1 MVKAQDKELKRIYHA
16 LLQDFNG
23 IGSEDEFKKRMQDE
37 GSRRKVF
44 DYLKS
49 IDGSLK
55 DFDTFSDRIVVRP
68 NLNMRV
74 SNEYGEEEFLPR
86 RGSKT
91 TIQDNS
97 KDGSPS
103 QRNSTPIRRFDE
115 GFMQGGKA
123 LIQGGKALAGETA
136 NLFTGSSRDASEA
149 IKVLNDFDAL
159 GIDIDSYEKSLGAK
173 LKYRDYLYSKARREW
188 GDMSKK
194 DRGFI
199 SEALWRISNPEPQRY
214 QYNKEDNKGAIKA
227 LRKAI
232 EESGGDKKKAV
243 ELLSKWSKDKTWGD
257 EIISEAGK
265 ELSEQ
270 RPVEGAA
277 WFGNLLPQMVPN
289 IAAVASSL
297 HPATR
302 PLARPLAQIGM
313 GGMTASAAG
322 QAMAEA
328 RQYSEQTGKNIS
340 DKDVWRSG
348 LTSGAIEYATEKIP
362 LDYFFGWLKK
372 PGVKNSIGDAVGK
385 VVADNPTARQEM
397 SKLAEK
403 ASRELGADAFGK
415 KTLLQLAKDSSVEG
429 ASEFAAEYLGAF
441 VPVIYQNPEDY
452 PTLSEALRN
461 GFEGAKAG
469 LFMGG
474 VIGGPNRIASNY
486 VNKKRRQAQGA
497 VYVVESKDG
506 NISEVLGLDKNN
518 NLIVQDFD
526 GNQSSLLQSDIA
538 EYTSIPFEQF
548 SKGFSDQVNNIA
560 EKSREEGYSIEDPTQ
575 KNQAKM
581 LYDKSREG
589 VESIWGGDPDEELLK
604 YGNTPAEQLQSLSE
618 SGADEKT
625 IQAVSDYIN
634 ARSAYEGMI
643 DKVIESVDLKIAQD
657 RETIQS
663 NANKDGNVYSAKI
676 HGRDETEYYIV
687 GGDISLSSDESGD
700 IDKENSSGSVVIKDS
715 STGALEMISIDQLFD
730 VQRTSINDMLSELET
745 TIRETEMQRLAG
757 EIDGD
762 LPFNPGDV
770 YEIDGPDGSTS
781 SVQILQ
787 SNPDG
792 SVVVSDG
799 HNQEVVKREDIQTL
813 VDLKKKNDLFG
824 RVKKDEGGESRMQY
838 EPGDI
843 VQLNDGIEGEVVRGE
858 DADGNILVRV
868 EKDGQESVIQYPSKD
883 IGTTDV
889 KDSANDVYIPDKIEN
904 ESDSEEQNKIK
915 PPVDKNGNIDYD
927 SIGDA
932 QMYADAL
939 VSEFPDDVSLQSEI
953 INDEV
958 DRIQAQI
965 DHISSPEQ
973 SKGKRRIEIER
984 EKKALKER
992 LRMLKQAEELL
1003 NPKDIQE
1010 DETSVSVAENIDA
1023 SEDKQQGDN
1032 ELEDEVPVSSSIE
1045 EARDS
1050 VDTNPSEA
1058 QKEAGN
1064 YKKGHVK
1071 VDGFSI
1077 TIENPKNS
1085 ERSGKDKDGT
1095 AWSVT
1100 MQNDYGYILGTKG
1113 KDGDH
1118 IDIFLSDSP
1127 GEGSV
1132 FVVDQIRE
1140 DGSFDEHKVM
1150 YGFSNIEEAKSAYLS
1165 NYSPGWKGLG
1175 NITEVSK
1182 ENFKKWIKSSKRKTK
1197 PFAEYSSMNREEKNP
1212 DYLNELEEFRK
1223 QTDTSGRTKIDE
1235 AAYDSEELYAP
1246 LLVDGMPSKLA
1257 VLTAVSDNITD
1268 PAIQIAVYD
1277 YSDEIDEKTN
1287 EGWQKWA
1294 DLSDE
1299 YNSGTKAPDKA
1310 IERGDTGSLSFRTVD
1325 AALKFAD
1332 WFEKKKAGSILF
1344 REGQTNVY
1352 SDEERSIISKA
1363 KDEGVFMLAP
1373 NGNPTNLNEK
1383 QWVQVRTQAFKDWF
1397 GDWEKVARVEKLRKS
1412 SPVSISGTEIEA
1424 SKDLKQYKKNAF
1436 EYGKSL
1442 QGVYVNRDTGK
1453 KISLQRGRKRGGLNE
1468 VLQHDYKDTEHLQSI
1483 AAIPGII
1490 ENAIYIDSADNTD
1503 RKVNAQSFDYYIVGI
1518 QIGGVDYT
1526 VRAVVV
1532 NTKSGETY
1540 YDHKLSSIEKGK
1552 LLDLIARQG
1561 AYNSDFGT
1569 TPDTK
1574 STITDLSK
1582 VKDTKLVSLLQTNTS
1597 KVVDENGEPMV
1608 VYHGTLSKSLTEFSK
1623 DFIGSRYSFDDKGF
1637 FFISSK
1643 KIAED
1648 YATSEFDS
1656 SKKGEVVDA
1665 YVELKTP
1672 LIIDD
1677 NWCRK
1682 NGLGKNI
1689 FKDYDVIG
1697 FWDSYQSLI
1706 IEESENNDGVII
1718 YDGKSSMVVAFE
1730 PNQIKSASENVGT
1743 FYSEN
1748 PSILFR
1754 ESDTP
1759 LRESE
1764 EDIFAR
1770 GQLSDNIPEDF
1781 ASVHFAYEPGLR
1793 HIYANPEA
1801 YDKLEAMYK
1810 ENGGY
1815 LEEGWEY
1822 EFSPEDFTLKKGYVC
1837 CKSSNEY
1844 EYPAMIPGAGDDSY
1858 CVFFEGE
1865 EVARIYDGVVAKV
1878 GKLLDV
1884 WKRQKGGSYEK
1895 IGVQNQSA
1903 DDNEVRFGNAESLDR
1918 EYLDAVDAGDLETAQ
1933 RLVDERAEELGYTL
1947 LDDYRDGHHAPSSGV
1962 EKEDFSNIEVL
1973 KEEVEENG
1981 GDTNLFAV
1989 AHGVHNQPDDY
2000 FSDRGARLYMYNN
2013 TAGMESQAAIGSVI
2027 RNIQYQ
2033 LKNNGSVTDMPTITV
2048 YRSVPSDV
2056 KDNLLQSEG
2065 QWVSPSKTY
2074 AEKHGDARFGI
2085 GNHKIIE
2092 QEVRA
2097 DHLWWDGNDIREW
2110 GFDDGETY
2118 RYKNTSNNV
2127 KRHDA
2132 VVRDDAGNIIPLS
2145 KRFDENNSDI
2155 RFRQGVNK
2163 GVGNNAE
2170 RIEQAVKELA
2180 EKLGGNIRIVKDVR
2194 EIKSLNK
2201 GTEIRMRRAK
2211 GWYDLSSEEVVLL
2224 LENATSEADARATV
2238 FHEVV
2243 AHKGLRELFGDD
2255 FDAFLD
2261 RVYSQ
2266 VSVKSRERINE
2277 KAKEKGWDFRVATEE
2292 YMAELAERGF
2302 SDNEKHSFWRK
2313 VKSLFMQ
2320 LLDKA
2325 SVKLGFSLTDDDL
2338 RYILWRSYKKMTD
2351 KSLLAEADNVSM
2363 KNKLGIGAF
2372 REKGRIPEN
2381 NYRDEEKPVTG
2392 VAREYY
2398 EEKVKGFG
2406 YKMMEGYV
2414 DHSRGLLKFQEAL
2427 EKEHGKPIEAHENAY
2442 LGLNRLSSVNTF
2454 DMEDYML
2461 NYFKPLMKS
2470 VADVSDKS
2478 KSGYNDLCN
2487 YLIAKHGLERNEY
2500 MAEKKAVEAL
2510 FKGKDVDSELAR
2522 KTKESLLNEKEA
2534 LKKKLEDREI
2544 STAEFRRD
2552 LEDLRHR
2559 CLPRY
2564 RRYRAM
2570 DHSGLSALTGDPVN
2584 FESLSKDLV
2593 SEYEKGRESETQG
2606 LWDKI
2611 RSATGETL
2619 KKAYHSGLISRQQY
2633 EHISGMYQ

>member
-1 MVKAQDKELKRIYHA
+1 MEMVKAQDKELKRIYQT
-16 LLQDFNG
+16 LSKNFDG

-313 GGMTASAAG
+313 SGMTASATG

-328 RQYSEQTGKNIS
+328 RQYSEQEGKKIS
-340 DKDVWRSG
+340 DGDIWKSG
-348 LTSGAIEYATEKIP
+348 ITSGAIEYATEKIP

-372 PGVKNSIGDAVGK
+372 PGVKNSIGNAVGK
-385 VVADNPTARQEM
+385 VVEDNPIARQEM

-403 ASRELGADAFGK
+403 ASRELGADAFGR

-581 LYDKSREG
+581 LYDKSREV

-604 YGNTPAEQLQSLSE
+604 YGNTPAEQLHSLSE
-618 SGADEKT
+618 SGTDEET
-625 IQAVSDYIN
+625 IQTVSDYIN

-643 DKVIESVDLKIAQD
+643 DKVIESVDLKISQD

-663 NANKDGNVYSAKI
+663 NANKDGNVYTTKI

-687 GGDISLSSDESGD
+687 GGDIHLLEDGSGD
-700 IDKENSSGSVVIKDS
+700 VDKESSSGSVVVKDS
-715 STGALEMISIDQLFD
+715 STGALEMVSIDQLSG
-730 VQRTSINDMLSELET
+730 VQSTPIEDLLSELET
-745 TIRETEMQRLAG
+745 TVRQNEMQRLAG

-762 LPFNPGDV
+762 LPFNSGDV

-799 HNQEVVKREDIQTL
+799 HNQEVAKREDVQAL
-813 VDLKKKNDLFG
+813 VDLKKRNDLFG
-824 RVKKDEGGESRMQY
+824 RAKDEGNESRMQY
-838 EPGDI
+838 EPGN
-843 VQLNDGIEGEVVRGE
+843 VVRLGDGIEGEVVRGE

-868 EKDGQESVIQYPSKD
+868 EKDGQESVIQHPSKD

-1032 ELEDEVPVSSSIE
+1032 ELEDEVPVSSFIE
-1045 EARDS
+1045 EMRES
-1050 VDTNPSEA
+1050 IDTNPSEA

-1085 ERSGKDKDGT
+1085 ERSGKDKDGV

-1100 MQNDYGYILGTKG
+1100 MRNDYGYILGTKG

-1127 GEGSV
+1127 EEGSV
-1132 FVVDQIRE
+1132 FVVDQIKE

-1150 YGFSNIEEAKSAYLS
+1150 YGFSGIEEAKAAYLS

-1310 IERGDTGSLSFRTVD
+1310 IERGDTGSLGFRTVD
-1325 AALKFAD
+1325 AALEFAD

-1363 KDEGVFMLAP
+1363 KDEGIFMLAP
-1373 NGNPTNLNEK
+1373 NGNPTNLNEN
-1383 QWVQVRTQAFKDWF
+1383 QWVQVRTKAFKDWF

-1412 SPVSISGTEIEA
+1412 EPVILQGNEHEGKYELNRDSAKAWIKDNLRGEYTISDTGETVAIGRKGVNKATSHSMGNEA
-1424 SKDLKQYKKNAF
+1424 HL
-1436 EYGKSL
+1436 KSL
-1442 QGVYVNRDTGK
+1442 VAVPQLLEKSIFIAEEKAEK
-1453 KISLQRGRKRGGLNE
+1453 KGAQ
-1468 VLQHDYKDTEHLQSI
+1468 Y
-1483 AAIPGII
+1483 P
-1490 ENAIYIDSADNTD
+1490 IY
-1503 RKVNAQSFDYYIVGI
+1503 RYYITGI
-1518 QIGGVDYT
+1518 QIGGEDYT
-1526 VRAVVV
+1526 AKLTIGVDENGR
-1532 NTKSGETY
+1532 KY
-1540 YDHKLSSIEKGK
+1540 YDHALTEIEKGK
-1552 LLDLIARQG
+1552 LLDQLNGQVALEKGFISMG
-1561 AYNSDFGT
+1561 AE
-1569 TPDTK
+1569 PDP
-1574 STITDLSK
+1574 SVALSR
-1582 VKDTKLVSLLQTNTS
+1582 VKDTKLVSLLQTNAS

-1764 EDIFAR
+1764 EEIFAR
-1770 GQLSDNIPEDF
+1770 GQLSDDIPEDF

-1822 EFSPEDFTLKKGYVC
+1822 EFSSEDFTLKKGYVC

-1895 IGVQNQSA
+1895 MGVQKSDYSQGGNLKQINERFN
-1903 DDNEVRFGNAESLDR
+1903 DDLFNLTEENAGRVILSLGTPN
-1918 EYLDAVDAGDLETAQ
+1918 A
-1933 RLVDERAEELGYTL
+1933 
-1947 LDDYRDGHHAPSSGV
+1947 
-1962 EKEDFSNIEVL
+1962 VL
-1973 KEEVEENG
+1973 KSVG
-1981 GDTNLFAV
+1981 IKDM
-1989 AHGVHNQPDDY
+1989 PI
-2000 FSDRGARLYMYNN
+2000 RLY
-2013 TAGMESQAAIGSVI
+2013 GGKVI
-2027 RNIQYQ
+2027 
-2033 LKNNGSVTDMPTITV
+2033 K
-2048 YRSVPSDV
+2048 
-2056 KDNLLQSEG
+2056 KA
-2065 QWVSPSKTY
+2065 K
-2074 AEKHGDARFGI
+2074 KHGYKAIDLRDLPQAMSDPIFIFKGSQENSFAILTELTIGNNSILISLSIGKGGADVDFNIVSSIYGKENNSVLSWLTNDRALYINKKKALDYIASASAPIADAKHNNQELISATKVIKEFENPSTGDKDVRLRDADGANKGI
-2085 GNHKIIE
+2085 GN
-2092 QEVRA
+2092 
-2097 DHLWWDGNDIREW
+2097 G
-2110 GFDDGETY
+2110 T
-2118 RYKNTSNNV
+2118 
-2127 KRHDA
+2127 
-2132 VVRDDAGNIIPLS
+2132 
-2145 KRFDENNSDI
+2145 
-2155 RFRQGVNK
+2155 
-2163 GVGNNAE
+2163 E
-2170 RIEQAVKELA
+2170 RIEQAVKDLA
-2180 EKLGGNIRIVKDVR
+2180 EKLGENIRIVKDVR

-2201 GTEIRMRRAK
+2201 GTEIRMQRSK
-2211 GWYDLSSEEVVLL
+2211 GWYDLSSGEVVLL

-2243 AHKGLRELFGDD
+2243 GHKGLRELFGDD

-2277 KAKEKGWDFRVATEE
+2277 KAKEKGWDFRMATEE

-2302 SDNEKHSFWRK
+2302 SDNEEHSFWRK
-2313 VKSLFMQ
+2313 VKSLFMK

-2522 KTKESLLNEKEA
+2522 KTKESFLNEKEA
-2534 LKKKLEDREI
+2534 LKKRLEDREI

-2559 CLPRY
+2559 YLPRY

-2584 FESLSKDLV
+2584 FESLSKELV
-2593 SEYEKGRESETQG
+2593 SEYEKGRESEIQG

>member
-1 MVKAQDKELKRIYHA
+1 MEMVKAQDKELKRIYQT
-16 LLQDFNG
+16 LSKNFDG

-328 RQYSEQTGKNIS
+328 RQYSEQEGKKIS
-340 DKDVWRSG
+340 DGDIWKSG
-348 LTSGAIEYATEKIP
+348 ITSGAIEYATEKIP

-372 PGVKNSIGDAVGK
+372 PGVKNSIGNAVGK

-403 ASRELGADAFGK
+403 ASRELGADAFGR

-526 GNQSSLLQSDIA
+526 GNQSSLAQSNIA

-813 VDLKKKNDLFG
+813 VDLKKRNDLFG
-824 RVKKDEGGESRMQY
+824 RAKDEGNESRMQY
-838 EPGDI
+838 EPGD
-843 VQLNDGIEGEVVRGE
+843 VVRLGDGIEGEVVRGE

-1045 EARDS
+1045 EMRES
-1050 VDTNPSEA
+1050 IDTNPSEA

-1085 ERSGKDKDGT
+1085 ERSGKDKDGA
-1095 AWSVT
+1095 AWSIT
-1100 MQNDYGYILGTKG
+1100 MRNDYGYILGTKG

-1127 GEGSV
+1127 EEGSV
-1132 FVVDQIRE
+1132 FVVDQIKE

-1150 YGFSNIEEAKSAYLS
+1150 YGFSGIEEAKAAYLS

-1310 IERGDTGSLSFRTVD
+1310 IERGDTGSLGFRTVD

-1332 WFEKKKAGSILF
+1332 WLEKKKAGSILF

-1352 SDEERSIISKA
+1352 SDEERSIISRA
-1363 KDEGVFMLAP
+1363 KDEGIFMLAP

-1412 SPVSISGTEIEA
+1412 EPVILQGNEHEGKYELNRDSAKAWIKDNLRGEYTISDTGETVAIGRKGVNKATSHSMGNEA
-1424 SKDLKQYKKNAF
+1424 HL
-1436 EYGKSL
+1436 KSL
-1442 QGVYVNRDTGK
+1442 VAVPQLLEKSIFIAEEKAEK
-1453 KISLQRGRKRGGLNE
+1453 KGAQ
-1468 VLQHDYKDTEHLQSI
+1468 Y
-1483 AAIPGII
+1483 P
-1490 ENAIYIDSADNTD
+1490 IY
-1503 RKVNAQSFDYYIVGI
+1503 RYYITGI
-1518 QIGGVDYT
+1518 QIGGEDYT
-1526 VRAVVV
+1526 AKLTIGVDENGR
-1532 NTKSGETY
+1532 KY
-1540 YDHKLSSIEKGK
+1540 YDHALTEIEKGK
-1552 LLDLIARQG
+1552 LLDQLNGQVALEKGFISMG
-1561 AYNSDFGT
+1561 AE
-1569 TPDTK
+1569 PDP
-1574 STITDLSK
+1574 SVALSR
-1582 VKDTKLVSLLQTNTS
+1582 VKDTKLVSLLQTNAS

-1648 YATSEFDS
+1648 
-1656 SKKGEVVDA
+1656 
-1665 YVELKTP
+1665 
-1672 LIIDD
+1672 
-1677 NWCRK
+1677 
-1682 NGLGKNI
+1682 
-1689 FKDYDVIG
+1689 
-1697 FWDSYQSLI
+1697 
-1706 IEESENNDGVII
+1706 
-1718 YDGKSSMVVAFE
+1718 
-1730 PNQIKSASENVGT
+1730 
-1743 FYSEN
+1743 
-1748 PSILFR
+1748 
-1754 ESDTP
+1754 
-1759 LRESE
+1759 
-1764 EDIFAR
+1764 
-1770 GQLSDNIPEDF
+1770 
-1781 ASVHFAYEPGLR
+1781 
-1793 HIYANPEA
+1793 
-1801 YDKLEAMYK
+1801 
-1810 ENGGY
+1810 
-1815 LEEGWEY
+1815 
-1822 EFSPEDFTLKKGYVC
+1822 
-1837 CKSSNEY
+1837 
-1844 EYPAMIPGAGDDSY
+1844 
-1858 CVFFEGE
+1858 
-1865 EVARIYDGVVAKV
+1865 
-1878 GKLLDV
+1878 
-1884 WKRQKGGSYEK
+1884 
-1895 IGVQNQSA
+1895 
-1903 DDNEVRFGNAESLDR
+1903 
-1918 EYLDAVDAGDLETAQ
+1918 
-1933 RLVDERAEELGYTL
+1933 
-1947 LDDYRDGHHAPSSGV
+1947 
-1962 EKEDFSNIEVL
+1962 
-1973 KEEVEENG
+1973 
-1981 GDTNLFAV
+1981 
-1989 AHGVHNQPDDY
+1989 
-2000 FSDRGARLYMYNN
+2000 
-2013 TAGMESQAAIGSVI
+2013 
-2027 RNIQYQ
+2027 
-2033 LKNNGSVTDMPTITV
+2033 
-2048 YRSVPSDV
+2048 
-2056 KDNLLQSEG
+2056 
-2065 QWVSPSKTY
+2065 
-2074 AEKHGDARFGI
+2074 
-2085 GNHKIIE
+2085 
-2092 QEVRA
+2092 
-2097 DHLWWDGNDIREW
+2097 
-2110 GFDDGETY
+2110 
-2118 RYKNTSNNV
+2118 
-2127 KRHDA
+2127 
-2132 VVRDDAGNIIPLS
+2132 
-2145 KRFDENNSDI
+2145 
-2155 RFRQGVNK
+2155 
-2163 GVGNNAE
+2163 
-2170 RIEQAVKELA
+2170 
-2180 EKLGGNIRIVKDVR
+2180 
-2194 EIKSLNK
+2194 
-2201 GTEIRMRRAK
+2201 
-2211 GWYDLSSEEVVLL
+2211 
-2224 LENATSEADARATV
+2224 
-2238 FHEVV
+2238 
-2243 AHKGLRELFGDD
+2243 
-2255 FDAFLD
+2255 
-2261 RVYSQ
+2261 
-2266 VSVKSRERINE
+2266 
-2277 KAKEKGWDFRVATEE
+2277 
-2292 YMAELAERGF
+2292 
-2302 SDNEKHSFWRK
+2302 
-2313 VKSLFMQ
+2313 
-2320 LLDKA
+2320 
-2325 SVKLGFSLTDDDL
+2325 
-2338 RYILWRSYKKMTD
+2338 
-2351 KSLLAEADNVSM
+2351 
-2363 KNKLGIGAF
+2363 
-2372 REKGRIPEN
+2372 
-2381 NYRDEEKPVTG
+2381 
-2392 VAREYY
+2392 
-2398 EEKVKGFG
+2398 
-2406 YKMMEGYV
+2406 
-2414 DHSRGLLKFQEAL
+2414 
-2427 EKEHGKPIEAHENAY
+2427 
-2442 LGLNRLSSVNTF
+2442 
-2454 DMEDYML
+2454 
-2461 NYFKPLMKS
+2461 
-2470 VADVSDKS
+2470 
-2478 KSGYNDLCN
+2478 
-2487 YLIAKHGLERNEY
+2487 
-2500 MAEKKAVEAL
+2500 
-2510 FKGKDVDSELAR
+2510 
-2522 KTKESLLNEKEA
+2522 
-2534 LKKKLEDREI
+2534 
-2544 STAEFRRD
+2544 
-2552 LEDLRHR
+2552 
-2559 CLPRY
+2559 
-2564 RRYRAM
+2564 
-2570 DHSGLSALTGDPVN
+2570 
-2584 FESLSKDLV
+2584 
-2593 SEYEKGRESETQG
+2593 
-2606 LWDKI
+2606 
-2611 RSATGETL
+2611 
-2619 KKAYHSGLISRQQY
+2619 
-2633 EHISGMYQ
+2633 

>member
-1 MVKAQDKELKRIYHA
+1 MEMVKAQDKELKRIYQT
-16 LLQDFNG
+16 LSKNFDG

-313 GGMTASAAG
+313 SGMTASATG

-328 RQYSEQTGKNIS
+328 RQYSEQEGKKIS
-340 DKDVWRSG
+340 DGDIWKSG
-348 LTSGAIEYATEKIP
+348 ITSGAIEYATEKIP

-372 PGVKNSIGDAVGK
+372 PGVKNSIGNAVGK

-799 HNQEVVKREDIQTL
+799 HNQEVAKREDVQAL
-813 VDLKKKNDLFG
+813 VDLKKRNDLFG
-824 RVKKDEGGESRMQY
+824 RAKDEGNESRMQY
-838 EPGDI
+838 EPGD
-843 VQLNDGIEGEVVRGE
+843 VVRLGDGIEGEVVRGE

-883 IGTTDV
+883 IGTTDIIE
-889 KDSANDVYIPDKIEN
+889 SANAEQGGANAVSIPDQTTAPTDNVFEDTNNGKT
-904 ESDSEEQNKIK
+904 
-915 PPVDKNGNIDYD
+915 PVDENGNIDYD
-927 SIGDA
+927 SISDA

-965 DHISSPEQ
+965 GHISSPEQ

-1003 NPKDIQE
+1003 NPKDVQK

-1045 EARDS
+1045 EMRES
-1050 VDTNPSEA
+1050 IDTNPSEA

-1085 ERSGKDKDGT
+1085 ERSGKDKDGA

-1310 IERGDTGSLSFRTVD
+1310 IERGDTGSLGFRTVD
-1325 AALKFAD
+1325 AALKFTD
-1332 WFEKKKAGSILF
+1332 WLEKKNRDSNILF
-1344 REGQTNVY
+1344 REGPTNVY

-1383 QWVQVRTQAFKDWF
+1383 QWVQVRTKSFKDWF

-1503 RKVNAQSFDYYIVGI
+1503 RKVNAQSFDYYVVGI

-1764 EDIFAR
+1764 EEIFAR
-1770 GQLSDNIPEDF
+1770 GQLSDDIPEDF

-1801 YDKLEAMYK
+1801 YDKLEAIYK

-1884 WKRQKGGSYEK
+1884 WKRQKNGVYERTDK
-1895 IGVQNQSA
+1895 KKALDYIASASAPIADAKHNNQELISA
-1903 DDNEVRFGNAESLDR
+1903 TKVIKEFENPSTGDKDVRLR
-1918 EYLDAVDAGDLETAQ
+1918 DA
-1933 RLVDERAEELGYTL
+1933 
-1947 LDDYRDGHHAPSSGV
+1947 DGAN
-1962 EKEDFSNIEVL
+1962 K
-1973 KEEVEENG
+1973 
-1981 GDTNLFAV
+1981 
-1989 AHGVHNQPDDY
+1989 
-2000 FSDRGARLYMYNN
+2000 
-2013 TAGMESQAAIGSVI
+2013 
-2027 RNIQYQ
+2027 
-2033 LKNNGSVTDMPTITV
+2033 
-2048 YRSVPSDV
+2048 
-2056 KDNLLQSEG
+2056 
-2065 QWVSPSKTY
+2065 
-2074 AEKHGDARFGI
+2074 GI
-2085 GNHKIIE
+2085 GN
-2092 QEVRA
+2092 
-2097 DHLWWDGNDIREW
+2097 G
-2110 GFDDGETY
+2110 T
-2118 RYKNTSNNV
+2118 
-2127 KRHDA
+2127 
-2132 VVRDDAGNIIPLS
+2132 
-2145 KRFDENNSDI
+2145 
-2155 RFRQGVNK
+2155 
-2163 GVGNNAE
+2163 E
-2170 RIEQAVKELA
+2170 RIEQAVKDLA

-2201 GTEIRMRRAK
+2201 GTEIRMQRSK
-2211 GWYDLSSEEVVLL
+2211 GWYDLSSGEVVLL

-2238 FHEVV
+2238 FHEMV

-2302 SDNEKHSFWRK
+2302 SDNEEHSFWRK

-2510 FKGKDVDSELAR
+2510 FKGKDVDQELAR
-2522 KTKESLLNEKEA
+2522 KTKESFLNEKEA

-2544 STAEFRRD
+2544 STAEFGRD

-2584 FESLSKDLV
+2584 FESLSKELV
-2593 SEYEKGRESETQG
+2593 SEYEKGRESEIQG

>member
-1 MVKAQDKELKRIYHA
+1 MEMVKAQDKELKRIYQT
-16 LLQDFNG
+16 LSKNFDG

-313 GGMTASAAG
+313 SGMTASATG

-328 RQYSEQTGKNIS
+328 RQYSEQEGKKIS
-340 DKDVWRSG
+340 DGDIWKSG
-348 LTSGAIEYATEKIP
+348 ITSGAIEYATEKIP

-372 PGVKNSIGDAVGK
+372 PGVKNSIGNAVGK

-526 GNQSSLLQSDIA
+526 GNQSSLAQSNIA

-604 YGNTPAEQLQSLSE
+604 YGNTPAEQLHSLSE
-618 SGADEKT
+618 SGTDEET
-625 IQAVSDYIN
+625 IQTVSDYIN

-643 DKVIESVDLKIAQD
+643 DKVIESVDLKISQD

-663 NANKDGNVYSAKI
+663 NANKDGNVYTTKI

-687 GGDISLSSDESGD
+687 GGDIHPLEDGSGD
-700 IDKENSSGSVVIKDS
+700 VDKESSSGSVVVKDS
-715 STGALEMISIDQLFD
+715 STGALEMVSIDQLSG
-730 VQRTSINDMLSELET
+730 VQSTPIEDLLSELET
-745 TIRETEMQRLAG
+745 TVRQNEMQRLAG

-813 VDLKKKNDLFG
+813 VDLKKRNDLFG
-824 RVKKDEGGESRMQY
+824 RAKDEGNESRMQY
-838 EPGDI
+838 EPGN
-843 VQLNDGIEGEVVRGE
+843 VVRLGDGIEGEVVRGE

-953 INDEV
+953 VNDEV

-1032 ELEDEVPVSSSIE
+1032 ELEDEVPVSSFIE
-1045 EARDS
+1045 EMRENI
-1050 VDTNPSEA
+1050 DTNPSEA

-1085 ERSGKDKDGT
+1085 ERSGKDKDGA
-1095 AWSVT
+1095 AWSIT

-1127 GEGSV
+1127 EEGSV
-1132 FVVDQIRE
+1132 FVVDQIKE

-1310 IERGDTGSLSFRTVD
+1310 IERGDTGSLGFRTVD
-1325 AALKFAD
+1325 AALKFTD
-1332 WFEKKKAGSILF
+1332 WLEKKNRDSNILF
-1344 REGQTNVY
+1344 REGPTNVY

-1383 QWVQVRTQAFKDWF
+1383 QWVQVRTKSFKDWF

-1503 RKVNAQSFDYYIVGI
+1503 RKVNAQSFDYYVVGI

-1764 EDIFAR
+1764 EEIFAR
-1770 GQLSDNIPEDF
+1770 GQLSDDIPEDF

-1801 YDKLEAMYK
+1801 YDKLEAIYK

-1884 WKRQKGGSYEK
+1884 WKRQKNGVYERTDK
-1895 IGVQNQSA
+1895 KKALDYIASASAPIADAKHNNQELISA
-1903 DDNEVRFGNAESLDR
+1903 TKVIKEFENPSTGDKDVRLR
-1918 EYLDAVDAGDLETAQ
+1918 DA
-1933 RLVDERAEELGYTL
+1933 
-1947 LDDYRDGHHAPSSGV
+1947 DGAN
-1962 EKEDFSNIEVL
+1962 K
-1973 KEEVEENG
+1973 
-1981 GDTNLFAV
+1981 
-1989 AHGVHNQPDDY
+1989 
-2000 FSDRGARLYMYNN
+2000 
-2013 TAGMESQAAIGSVI
+2013 
-2027 RNIQYQ
+2027 
-2033 LKNNGSVTDMPTITV
+2033 
-2048 YRSVPSDV
+2048 
-2056 KDNLLQSEG
+2056 
-2065 QWVSPSKTY
+2065 
-2074 AEKHGDARFGI
+2074 GI
-2085 GNHKIIE
+2085 GN
-2092 QEVRA
+2092 
-2097 DHLWWDGNDIREW
+2097 G
-2110 GFDDGETY
+2110 T
-2118 RYKNTSNNV
+2118 
-2127 KRHDA
+2127 
-2132 VVRDDAGNIIPLS
+2132 
-2145 KRFDENNSDI
+2145 
-2155 RFRQGVNK
+2155 
-2163 GVGNNAE
+2163 E
-2170 RIEQAVKELA
+2170 RIEQAVKDLA

-2201 GTEIRMRRAK
+2201 GTEIRMQRSK
-2211 GWYDLSSEEVVLL
+2211 GWYDLSSGEVVLL

-2238 FHEVV
+2238 FHEMV

-2302 SDNEKHSFWRK
+2302 SDNEEHSFWRK

-2510 FKGKDVDSELAR
+2510 FKGKDVDQELAR
-2522 KTKESLLNEKEA
+2522 KTKESFLNEKEA

-2544 STAEFRRD
+2544 STAEFGRD

-2584 FESLSKDLV
+2584 FESLSKELV
-2593 SEYEKGRESETQG
+2593 SEYEKGRESEIQG